1 MERKEFSPGVY
12 ENIDLESLVAYAV
25 WSIEEQGEICT
36 PKRLI
41 AECFTLFP
49 KKFALLG
56 YPHWPDSA
64 RVNRARLRA
73 RNDKRYLQG
82 GPAKGFSLTPPGRQA
97 VERVA
102 RMLVGLS
109 PEAGEPKALKYKS
122 REEQIIGWVIG
133 HPTFRRYVSEGKAF
147 TLGDNEFRHVLHA
160 TSSVP
165 NKILAR
171 NMEAYLEAA
180 EIIGNTTVLEFLRCC
195 IAQKKHMLC

>member
-25 WSIEEQGEICT
+25 WSIAEQGEVCT

-49 KKFALLG
+49 KKFSLTG

-64 RVNRARLRA
+64 RVNRSRLRA
-73 RNDKRYLQG
+73 RNDKRFLQG
-82 GPAKGFSLTPPGRQA
+82 GPTKGFSLTPQGRQA
-97 VERVA
+97 VETVA
-102 RMLVGLS
+102 RLLVGMS
-109 PEAGEPKALKYKS
+109 PEASEPRAMRFKT
-122 REEQIIGWVIG
+122 REEQILAWVIG

-147 TLGDNEFRHVLHA
+147 TLGDNEFRHILHS
-160 TSSVP
+160 TGNVS
-165 NKILAR
+165 NEILAR

-180 EIIGNTTVLEFLRCC
+180 ELAGNTTVFQFLESCREL
-195 IAQKKHMLC
+195 KKHMLT